1 MCFVSKNGRK
11 TWSRCTCSLDQLQN
25 RVRIWST
32 PAYERRTTD
41 CDHGNSMD
49 VERNYPFVYSCQAD
63 VDAAVGGSLDDLYNY
78 HPQSMEFFGNGTMY
92 ICTATSGKTSS
103 LTHWM
108 INYRH
113 SATKFKTFLNLSSR

>member
-1 MCFVSKNGRK
+1 MSGGRL
-11 TWSRCTCSLDQLQN
+11 TVIMGIRWMLSGIILS
-25 RVRIWST
+25 
-32 PAYERRTTD
+32 
-41 CDHGNSMD
+41 
-49 VERNYPFVYSCQAD
+49 YSCQAD